1 MYSHKQIQFTLGL
14 FLAVLAVAPVA
25 ARQES
30 IVFDAQT
37 GNYIITF
44 EYDGQV
50 QQSIYVPP
58 NKINPVLRSRF
69 SLTPSG
75 DIAYRYTLKNGKDSR
90 QNVESLDVLVM
101 SAKGA
106 TISTNA
112 PQYLRS
118 QPTAETALALSADSG
133 KVELSTPAGWRGFVL
148 PNPDGTG
155 LKIGWVHWDDK
166 VVGMGIPPGTSQSGF
181 GYESRD
187 LPGVGLAGIMGN
199 APSTSFAGHG
209 PSQEIADQ
217 LTAIRR
223 KVHGVSRP
231 VAVPTFAVPNPFDA
245 VVLLQRLQKHANSD
259 LVGLKLIDPV
269 FAAQLDLWFN
279 GAIDAAKNNNTTALR
294 NALQELRR
302 LLKQECADVDQE
314 GNETE
319 TDDKP
324 VAPARIAKLAARVL
338 NFDLKY
344 VGSRI

>member
-1 MYSHKQIQFTLGL
+1 MNSHKRIQRTLGL
-14 FLAVLAVAPVA
+14 FLAVLAVSPVA

-58 NKINPVLRSRF
+58 NKINPVLKSRF
-69 SLTPSG
+69 SLAPSG
-75 DIAYRYTLKNGKDSR
+75 DIAYRYTLKSGKDSR
-90 QNVESLDVLVM
+90 QNVESLGVLVM

-112 PQYLRS
+112 PQYLQS

-148 PNPDGTG
+148 PNSEGTG
-155 LKIGWVHWDDK
+155 LSIGWSYWDK
-166 VVGMGIPPGTSQSGF
+166 KISGLPPGASQSGF

-187 LPGVGLAGIMGN
+187 LPGVGFAGIMGN
-199 APSTSFAGHG
+199 APTLSFAGDG
-209 PSQEIADQ
+209 PSQEIDDQ
-217 LTAIRR
+217 LSEIMR

-231 VAVPTFAVPNPFDA
+231 VAVPTFAVPTPFDA
-245 VVLLQRLQKHANSD
+245 AALLERLRKHANTD
-259 LVGLKLIDPV
+259 LVRYKLIDPV
-269 FAAQLDLWFN
+269 FASQLDLWFT

-324 VAPARIAKLAARVL
+324 IPPARIAKLAARVL